1 MPPKSPKPA
10 ANPAA
15 APVGAAKSAAFQTV
29 AKSPIQK
36 ALDKLGLR
44 RDIDLALHLPLRYED
59 ETRITRL
66 ADAHEG
72 DTLQIEATVTACEI
86 TLKGRRQLLVTV
98 DDGSDACTL
107 RFFSFY
113 PSQQKAL
120 AVGSRIRVRG
130 EVKGG
135 FLGWTMMHPSFRTAG
150 GDLPTSLTPVYPTVA
165 GLPQP
170 YLRKAVLGGLARADL
185 SETIPPDI
193 EGRNRLWPASDIH
206 SSLLFLHN
214 PAPDVSLATLQ
225 DHSHPAWQRLKLEEL
240 LAQQLSQLQ
249 SKRARELLRA
259 PRLASPPADTA
270 RPDRP
275 ARVKSAEA
283 PGRGPGPAPAPRPIQ
298 ATQSQSLHQRLLTVL
313 PFHLTAAQ
321 QRVCREIA
329 RDIARPI
336 PMHRLLQ
343 GDVGSGKTVVAALA
357 AAICIDAGW
366 QCALMAPTEILAEQ
380 HFRKLIGWLEPLGVK
395 TAWLTGSQKTKE
407 RREMLALIASGEA
420 GLVIGT
426 HAIIQ
431 DKVQFKNLA
440 LAIIDEQHRFGVAQ
454 RLALRAKMT
463 VASIDPDSA
472 QGHRGTGS
480 AGPQGVAPLR
490 GEDATGASGSPRSWG
505 SEQAT
510 GVEPH
515 LLMMTATPIPR
526 TLAMS
531 YYADLEVS
539 TIDELPPGR
548 TPIVTKVVSDAR
560 RDEVIERIRVQLAQG
575 RQVYWVCPLIEESEA
590 LDLANATETHQALS
604 DALADCRRP
613 DGLPVMVGLLH
624 SRMPVAEKKA
634 VMALFV
640 GDPDPAGARLPGRVV
655 ASASASASSSA
666 SAGSTASGAAPMG
679 VLVSTTVIE
688 VGVDVP
694 NASLMVIEH
703 AERFGLSQLHQ
714 LRGRVGRGAAAS
726 ACVLLYWT
734 GDAPRLGETARVR
747 LKAMVETND
756 GFEIARR
763 DLEIRGPG
771 EFLGAR
777 QSGAALLRFA
787 DLATDAELLNWAR
800 AAAPEMLDKYPALAE
815 KHVHRWLGSKA
826 EYLKA

>member
-1 MPPKSPKPA
+1 MPPTPPKPA
-10 ANPAA
+10 LKHAIKPAA
-15 APVGAAKSAAFQTV
+15 APAGA

-66 ADAHEG
+66 GEAHEG
-72 DTLQIEATVTACEI
+72 DTVQIEATVTACEV

-98 DDGSDACTL
+98 DDGSDTCTL

-120 AVGSRIRVRG
+120 SVGSRIRARG

-150 GDLPTSLTPVYPTVA
+150 GDLPTALTPVYPTVA

-170 YLRKAVLGGLARADL
+170 YLRKVVLGGLARADL
-185 SETIPPDI
+185 SETIPSEIGGQNSLLPSWNI
-193 EGRNRLWPASDIH
+193 N

-214 PAPDVSLATLQ
+214 PAPDVSLGTLQ

-259 PRLASPPADTA
+259 PRLLVKA
-270 RPDRP
+270 R
-275 ARVKSAEA
+275 
-283 PGRGPGPAPAPRPIQ
+283 
-298 ATQSQSLHQRLLTVL
+298 TSLHQRLLSVL
-313 PFHLTAAQ
+313 PFSLTAAQ

-329 RDIARPI
+329 HDIARPI

-426 HAIIQ
+426 HAVIQ

-454 RLALRAKMT
+454 RLALRSKM
-463 VASIDPDSA
+463 ID
-472 QGHRGTGS
+472 GG
-480 AGPQGVAPLR
+480 L
-490 GEDATGASGSPRSWG
+490 
-505 SEQAT
+505 
-510 GVEPH
+510 EPH

-548 TPIVTKVVSDAR
+548 TPIVTKVVNDAR
-560 RDEVIERIRVQLAQG
+560 RDEVIHRIRDQLAQG

-590 LDLANATETHQALS
+590 LDLTNATETHQALS

-640 GDPDPAGARLPGRVV
+640 GTPDSHGSPGNAGH
-655 ASASASASSSA
+655 SAS
-666 SAGSTASGAAPMG
+666 MG

-726 ACVLLYWT
+726 ACVLLYST
-734 GDAPRLGETARVR
+734 GDAPRLGETARAR
-747 LKAMVETND
+747 LKAMAETHD

-787 DLATDAELLNWAR
+787 DLTTDGPLLNWAR
-800 AAAPEMLDKYPALAE
+800 AAAPEMLDKHPALAE
-815 KHVHRWLGSKA
+815 KHVHRWLGGKA